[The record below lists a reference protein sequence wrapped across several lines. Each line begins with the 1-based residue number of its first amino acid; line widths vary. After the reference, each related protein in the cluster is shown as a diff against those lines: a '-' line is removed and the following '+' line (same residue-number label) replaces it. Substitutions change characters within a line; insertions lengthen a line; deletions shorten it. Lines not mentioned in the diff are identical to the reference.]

1 MAVRALPCLRHRSPL
16 PLLALLACL
25 AAGMGQAPLPALAL
39 PEGSGIPLEC
49 RLGDGPWQSCRMEV
63 QQVGTHWVLLVGRQ
77 RVEFRHDGTG
87 AVRMQKDTS
96 GWRPV
101 SSRWNEDTSLC
112 WDGVCARGDIPLD

>member
-1 MAVRALPCLRHRSPL
+1 LEEHAVIRAL
-16 PLLALLACL
+16 PLLACL
-25 AAGMGQAPLPALAL
+25 VGGMGHVPLPALAL
-39 PEGSGIPLEC
+39 PEASVIPLEC

-63 QQVGTHWVLLVGRQ
+63 QQVGSHWFLLVGEQ

-87 AVRMQKDTS
+87 AVRMQKDTA